1 MAKAICSQCIHGNV
15 SGYGSLCVCFVKWG
29 RGRWPPSMEAGW
41 GVNVGDVTAAIQGAT
56 TAGAVDSLNAIMA
69 M

>member
-1 MAKAICSQCIHGNV
+1 
-15 SGYGSLCVCFVKWG
+15 
-29 RGRWPPSMEAGW
+29 MEAGW